1 MSSTCRTENSTI
13 ASFAGATPRAPT
25 VALCHHCSRS
35 RNACASRLN
44 GELSHS
50 DAAKR
55 RSLWLRLDQGP
66 RSITGF
72 GAVKR
77 RFENPAS
84 GPHCVCVCVCVCP
97 ARFPSVAVVPLPDA
111 RPSQNRPANAQPERC
126 RRSDG
131 RASHETRDRPD
142 RPRSVGLRG
151 LAMRLPRAI
160 RQWRTRRVYQRWPLR
175 EQDLANFHRTW
186 QERCFC
192 LWQGCCRLHG
202 ELSFSS
208 GMIGN

>member
-13 ASFAGATPRAPT
+13 ASFAGATPRTPT

-44 GELSHS
+44 GGLSHS

-84 GPHCVCVCVCVCP
+84 GPHCVL
-97 ARFPSVAVVPLPDA
+97 RDFHPSLWCRCQMRGPVKIGQRTRNRRDA
-111 RPSQNRPANAQPERC
+111 AGQTGER
-126 RRSDG
+126 RMKRAIDLTGLDRSV
-131 RASHETRDRPD
+131 
-142 RPRSVGLRG
+142 SVGLRCVC
-151 LAMRLPRAI
+151 RARFGSGGHVGFI
-160 RQWRTRRVYQRWPLR
+160 NVG
-175 EQDLANFHRTW
+175 HCVSRTW
-186 QERCFC
+186 QTSTGLGKSGVSAFGRAVVVCTENS
-192 LWQGCCRLHG
+192 LLVQG
-202 ELSFSS
+202 
-208 GMIGN
+208 